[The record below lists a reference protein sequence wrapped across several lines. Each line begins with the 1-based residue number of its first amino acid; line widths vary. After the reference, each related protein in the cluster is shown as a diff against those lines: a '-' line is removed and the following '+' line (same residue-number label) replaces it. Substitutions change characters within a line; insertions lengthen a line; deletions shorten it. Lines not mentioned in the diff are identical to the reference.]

1 MGKKDVE
8 EPKEP
13 KEAKEPKEPKE
24 AKAPKEPKEA
34 KEGKEG
40 KPGKEAPVEEGKIDK
55 VETLVQTKRLN
66 KKYGKVATIELKQ
79 RDPFVPR
86 ATEKKLR
93 IEIKK
98 MKAITPNEIA
108 AKYDIRVS
116 TVRHFLNALVLE
128 GVLELVSS
136 HDRLKVY
143 NPK

>member
-1 MGKKDVE
+1 MGKKEVE
-8 EPKEP
+8 EP
-13 KEAKEPKEPKE
+13 KEAKEKEAKEPKE
-24 AKAPKEPKEA
+24 AKAPKEPKEP
-34 KEGKEG
+34 KEGKDA

-86 ATEKKLR
+86 AMEKKLR
-93 IEIKK
+93 AEIKK
-98 MKAITPNEIA
+98 MKAITPNELA
-108 AKYDIRVS
+108 AKFDIRVS
-116 TVRHFLNALVLE
+116 TIRHFLDALVQE
-128 GVLELVSS
+128 GAAEVVSH